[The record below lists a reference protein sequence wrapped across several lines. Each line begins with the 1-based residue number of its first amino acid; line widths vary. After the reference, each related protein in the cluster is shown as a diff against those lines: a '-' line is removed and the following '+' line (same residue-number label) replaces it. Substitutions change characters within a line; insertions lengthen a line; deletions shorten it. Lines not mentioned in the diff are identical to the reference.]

1 MQAVKLAGHNQT
13 PLASTVTERAGE
25 ALASV
30 AVLEVTRVE
39 LQGLASTQGK
49 GYIASRRGAGII
61 PTLDRYLATGVA
73 PVGDASEAL
82 LGGVASRVEGEDL
95 DHRAVE
101 LQWQQIASRGVE
113 VGRTTLHGG
122 GLADR
127 RRVDGG
133 RRRVGCRIERRNL
146 EARGYRERAR
156 ATARRNSRS
165 EEHTSELQ
173 SLMRHSYAVFCL

>member
-49 GYIASRRGAGII
+49 GDIASRRGAGLI
-61 PTLDRYLATGVA
+61 PTLDRYLAPGVA

-82 LGGVASRVEGEDL
+82 LGGVARRVAGEDL
-95 DHRAVE
+95 DHRAVA
-101 LQWQQIASRGVE
+101 LRWQKIASRGVE
-113 VGRTTLHGG
+113 FGRTTIHGG
-122 GLADR
+122 CLTTR
-127 RRVDGG
+127 R
-133 RRRVGCRIERRNL
+133 L
-146 EARGYRERAR
+146 
-156 ATARRNSRS
+156 
-165 EEHTSELQ
+165 
-173 SLMRHSYAVFCL
+173 

>member
-49 GYIASRRGAGII
+49 GDIASRRGAGII
-61 PTLDRYLATGVA
+61 QTADRYLATGVA
-73 PVGDASEAL
+73 PVGDASDAT
-82 LGGVASRVEGEDL
+82 LGGVASRVEGEDV

-101 LQWQQIASRGVE
+101 LQWHQIASGGVD
-113 VGRTTLHGG
+113 VDRTTILGG
-122 GLADR
+122 GLAAR
-127 RRVDGG
+127 SEVC
-133 RRRVGCRIERRNL
+133 RVGTECV
-146 EARGYRERAR
+146 GTCSYR
-156 ATARRNSRS
+156 
-165 EEHTSELQ
+165 
-173 SLMRHSYAVFCL
+173 